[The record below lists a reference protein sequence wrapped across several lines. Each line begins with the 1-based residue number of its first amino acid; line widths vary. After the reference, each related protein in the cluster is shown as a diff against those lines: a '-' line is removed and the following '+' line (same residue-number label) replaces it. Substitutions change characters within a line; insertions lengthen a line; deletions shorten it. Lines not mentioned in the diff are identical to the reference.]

1 MNDLKDHIKKRIGN
15 IRDHIKKELEILE
28 NMISLNKEKEEIEK
42 QRKKLD
48 RLLEEYLKDLD

>member
-1 MNDLKDHIKKRIGN
+1 M
-15 IRDHIKKELEILE
+15 EILE

-48 RLLEEYLKDLD
+48 RLLEEYLKDLDWIINIF

>member
-1 MNDLKDHIKKRIGN
+1 MNDLK
-15 IRDHIKKELEILE
+15 DHIKKELEILE

-48 RLLEEYLKDLD
+48 NLLEEYLKDLD

>member
-1 MNDLKDHIKKRIGN
+1 MNDLK
-15 IRDHIKKELEILE
+15 DHIKKELEILE

-48 RLLEEYLKDLD
+48 NLLEEYLKDLDWIINIF